1 MDKWYINKNALLL
14 SLSAF
19 FADLGYQA
27 VLTGFPIYMF
37 FYLKAP
43 IYVLGLTYA
52 IVYGGG
58 ALFGFFGGLLGDKF
72 GKKRIAI
79 LGNLFIP
86 ILSFCAFSTNV
97 FLTVLLFSL
106 GWWARNLRTPSRRGM
121 LSEVVAENQTSR
133 AFGLLHFLDILG
145 AALAALY
152 FIIFLYFKVQIKYIF
167 LIGVVPLLISTLC
180 IVFVKY
186 SENILIFKK
195 ETPAPKIYEQKSDEM
210 QKTSKNV
217 MWGILIGTTLF
228 GFSYYSLGYP
238 IITLAQLSG
247 KDVTGAF
254 SYFIYL
260 FISGITGYIVG
271 YFAGKFN
278 KIKFLGLA
286 GYILSGFGSI
296 IIGIGY
302 LYHLNIIFPFIG
314 VAVLGLGLG
323 VIETLEP
330 SIISL
335 ISSKKTIARQMGK
348 LTAARSIGLFI
359 GNLAMSLFYTA
370 NPAFSYE
377 YAFFVSIIAGG
388 IILYFGRKANVLANL
403 RL

>member
-1 MDKWYINKNALLL
+1 MNKWYINKNALLL
-14 SLSAF
+14 SLSAG

-52 IVYGGG
+52 VVYGGG
-58 ALFGFFGGLLGDKF
+58 SLFGLFGGLLGDRF
-72 GKKRIAI
+72 GKKKIATF
-79 LGNLFIP
+79 GNLLIP
-86 ILSFCAFSTNV
+86 ILSFCAFSTNI
-97 FLTVLLFSL
+97 FLTVILFSL
-106 GWWARNLRTPSRRGM
+106 GWWARNLRTPARRGM
-121 LSEVVAENQTSR
+121 LSDVVSVEQKSK
-133 AFGLLHFLDILG
+133 AFGLMHFLDIGG

-152 FIIFLYFKVQIKYIF
+152 FILLLYFKFQIKYIF
-167 LIGVVPLLISTLC
+167 LIGVIPLLISTLC
-180 IVFVKY
+180 IVLVEYKDEKP
-186 SENILIFKK
+186 SLLK
-195 ETPAPKIYEQKSDEM
+195 ETASSKVYQQKSDEL
-210 QKTSKNV
+210 QKISQNV
-217 MWGILIGTTLF
+217 LWGILIGTTLF

-238 IITLAQLSG
+238 IITLTQLSG
-247 KDVTGAF
+247 KDTIGAL

-271 YFAGKFN
+271 WFAGKFN
-278 KIKFLGLA
+278 KVKFLGLG

-302 LYHLNIIFPFIG
+302 LLHLKLIFSFAG
-314 VAVLGLGLG
+314 VAILGLGLG

-335 ISSKKTIARQMGK
+335 ISPKEKISRQMGK

-359 GNLAMSLFYTA
+359 GNLAMSLLYIS
-370 NPAFSYE
+370 NPYFSYE
-377 YAFFVSIIAGG
+377 YAFFVSVIAGG
-388 IILYFGRKANVLANL
+388 IILYFGRKAHI
-403 RL
+403 